1 LTPEKKRRLE
11 TAAGFLS
18 GVLACMDA
26 LRDARVVWPVAEM
39 WDGLRN
45 VKRVEFGAGV
55 ALIVVSFI
63 ISIVQRKDA

>member
-45 VKRVEFGAGV
+45 VKRVEFGGGV